1 MSATRIV
8 VGRIS
13 GVYGVKGWVKVYS
26 HTKPLENIL
35 HYTPWQLGQHGQWR
49 EVKLAEGKPHGKG
62 IIARVEGCEDRDA
75 AAQFI
80 GSEIAV
86 TREQLPPPKKGE
98 YYWIDLVGAQVTNQQ
113 DILLGEITA
122 WIETGAND
130 VMVVKGTERER
141 LIPFLIPQV
150 ILSVDVPAKQIRV
163 DWDADIEF

>member
-1 MSATRIV
+1 M
-8 VGRIS
+8 
-13 GVYGVKGWVKVYS
+13 YS

-35 HYTPWQLGQHGQWR
+35 RYAPWQLEQHGQWR

-62 IIARVEGCEDRDA
+62 IIARIEGCEDRDA

-80 GSEIAV
+80 GAEIAV
-86 TREQLPPPKKGE
+86 TREQLPPPRKGE
-98 YYWIDLVGAQVTNQQ
+98 YYWVDLVGAQVTNQQ
-113 DILLGEITA
+113 DILLGEVTA

-130 VMVVKGTERER
+130 VIVVKGTERER